1 MQFKDLG
8 ELFNSFD
15 EISGKRFKG
24 VTSIDDMLGWQK
36 SSFNEFLKLDSSG
49 ISKYTMEEIKAK
61 SAVLGLTD
69 ELTAQAVALAK
80 DADFSAKAATGKLTY
95 GKAIID
101 NIDDI
106 DKIADALEKS
116 GKIPEQQA
124 KILSTLTKGSDEY
137 NQYIKNIIN
146 GTDDIADSFIDLG
159 NAGKTA
165 GTSLSDYFIGL
176 YATIKPL
183 LPLMIAVGSAFAAYK
198 IWDMINLSY
207 DEARDNLNTTSSNYQ
222 ETTSELESL
231 NSELETTTTR
241 IEELRALQSQ
251 GTISMTEEAE
261 LAKLER
267 QNESLQKQLDI
278 KQKLADIQQREQFEA
293 AKTVLDYKNE
303 EIYKTDKNG
312 NVVTTNDGMVEM
324 EQVNRFD
331 YLEEQ
336 MRRYNQAKKNVA
348 SAQEA
353 FSKAE
358 TDYANGDITKKQF
371 EQFRKNLEN
380 NEKAVSDYE
389 STISSGINELGSDIK
404 QLYDANG
411 NIIKGGEEYVKRFN
425 DITDSFNNIDLSPA
439 EKALNSLNNYFDGSV
454 GKNAIKEQ
462 LKDAVESGRD
472 LETELNRMG
481 LSLEDL
487 GIENV
492 SQLASYFKKTAEATN
507 EANKSVQD
515 YAATVEDVTGAKE
528 SANKDQSWTTI
539 SEAYK
544 TAKQLLA
551 EGKTGVDDF
560 QTVASFLNPQA
571 VKKYAEEGGK
581 YTADAYQKAFEE
593 VRATANRWFG
603 EDETVSMKSFVNDF
617 KNKGLFNVTTD
628 SKGLWDI
635 EKNFKTSAEAADK
648 FGISVE
654 AVETM
659 LNGLEAYGYDF
670 SDIIFSTEGI
680 KEYESTLNG
689 IKDIYDSLEEGSAK
703 DRLGKLIEGWDS
715 EFTNYKNDLD
725 SLSET
730 QIVRIKFEYDL
741 ASIQQKI
748 DELQSTANEG
758 GDTQTWAELNAT
770 KRSYREKSESRE
782 GNGLKDVSEYKS
794 VSDSIVA
801 LQDQMRGATAE
812 QKVQIQEQISNLYD
826 VQNALNDLFADSGK
840 SWDEFIKTDEYKN
853 AISDML
859 SSTDNAKQAIAELMG
874 VDAND
879 IEINI
884 KAKDEVSDVIN
895 KVSQEEVED
904 KIVTLT
910 GIDDATPYIN
920 LWNIMSA
927 DPKFTKLSA
936 TDQATLVVD
945 TYNKLPINDKNS
957 LITQTGGEVTQSVA
971 DAVKESID
979 SISDTKNVSITASI
993 SQWFYAQIEKAKR
1006 ALNSLGGGSNLNGTA
1021 HIGGT
1026 AYVNGNVPNDAFTNP
1041 KYRTKNPGI
1050 SLTGEEDQEIVVH
1063 GNEWWTVGDKG
1074 AEFSYIPSNSIVFN
1088 GKQTK
1093 ELLNKGYTNSRGKAH
1108 LHGTAYRLG
1117 NNTTSTA
1124 TSKKAS
1130 NSKSS
1135 NSSKSSSSSN
1145 SNASKTTEELYNF
1158 IEILLTRTKELTK
1171 KLTDAIE
1178 DAVSLSDKMSKN
1190 SSALS
1195 QIQKEISVN
1204 QQAYNKYIAQAN
1216 AVGLAEGYASQI
1228 RNGSLNIE
1236 NITDE
1241 NLKKKIDQYK
1251 EYYDKAV
1258 SVQEAVRDLQKEEK
1272 DLALSRLEYI
1282 EGWYDALISL
1292 NDAYKDVNDARLN
1305 YLEKLGSS
1313 AITDDIKGYYQN
1325 SYAKEYDSYG
1335 KALQQLADY
1344 TAEVNELISNG
1355 YLKEGSEDYLEAMKT
1370 IQEFTKQVD
1379 ESATA
1384 LIELEDKI
1392 REIDY
1397 TRLQQIID
1405 GSDRRTDQLKNAQ
1418 SLAEARDEQIGRDAL
1433 QKQIDSLNNSINSN
1447 YALRE
1452 KKLQEQA
1459 LYDVN
1464 STRYQELAE
1473 EIAELDN
1480 EIYDDLIDIED
1491 LKDQIFEAEFFNYEK
1506 EQENLE
1512 YFIGELDDFASLL
1525 NEDAFFTK
1533 DGAFTDEAYA
1543 KIALTAD
1550 AMSKCKQQIA
1560 NATEALNKLDEMYQ
1574 NGLISEEEY
1583 NEKQKE
1589 LLNTVRENTL
1599 AVDDYKN
1606 ELIDLYKK
1614 QMEKENEALKKN
1626 IELRK
1631 RALQAQ
1637 KDYWDYADTINSKTK
1652 DVDALKAQ
1660 IAALDGVTSSAGLAR
1675 KKQLEAELANA
1686 EKDLS
1691 DTKRNH
1697 QYDMMQDGY
1706 DQMSENL
1713 DESLEDLEYSIA
1725 TSSEKQL
1732 QVVQSMLNQMVASY
1746 QEAYGKINSIVNE
1759 TGFVGT
1765 DSFNDTVN
1773 NTSTSSGVSSIT
1785 DSATQ
1790 SQSTVKPSD
1799 NVSNI
1804 NSSNTSNTNT
1814 SAIESEIKKEPNTDN
1829 RLCAELTLSKSSVSV
1844 QEGSS
1849 TSVSASIRPN
1859 DAKNKTISWSSANSS
1874 IASVSSEGK
1883 ITGIKPGTTTIT
1895 ASTTD
1900 GSGLIQTCKVTVTK
1914 KPDPPKPQAPKNNT
1928 TTQGNGVPDVG
1939 DKVTFISGV
1948 YHEDS
1953 YGNGRWG
1960 NQGLGGSM
1968 YITKINPNSP
1978 YPIHLSTGSKL
1989 GSGDRGWLKRNQ
2001 IKGYARG
2008 SKHINGKRW
2017 ALTQEKGQELIA
2029 RLSDG
2034 SLLTPLGNGD
2044 KVFTKEQ
2051 TDKLWEMSKNFNI
2064 SDYVKLDTESLFGKF
2079 SDFINRNDMRQS
2091 SEINMNF
2098 DTLMTIEGNVTK
2110 DALPGLEKAI
2120 DKMIPHISDK
2130 LAIYLRGDMRKL

>member
-146 GTDDIADSFIDLG
+146 GTDDIADSFIDLS

-312 NVVTTNDGMVEM
+312 NVVTTNDGMVVM

-358 TDYANGDITKKQF
+358 TDYANGDITKKQL

-389 STISSGINELGSDIK
+389 STISSGINELGGDIK

-603 EDETVSMKSFVNDF
+603 EDEAVSMKSFVNDF

-715 EFTNYKNDLD
+715 EFANYKNDLD
-725 SLSET
+725 SLSEE

-748 DELQSTANEG
+748 DELQATANEG

-859 SSTDNAKQAIAELMG
+859 SSTDDAKQAIAELMG

-884 KAKDEVSDVIN
+884 KAKDEASDVIN
-895 KVSQEEVED
+895 EVSQEEIED

-971 DAVKESID
+971 NAVKESID

-1026 AYVNGNVPNDAFTNP
+1026 AYVNGNIPNDAFTNP

-1195 QIQKEISVN
+1195 QIQKEISIN

-1216 AVGLAEGYASQI
+1216 AVGLAEGYASKI

-1272 DLALSRLEYI
+1272 QLALDRLDYI
-1282 EGWYDALISL
+1282 KDYYDAIENL
-1292 NDAYKDVNDARLN
+1292 NSAYRDVNDTRIELN
-1305 YLEKLGSS
+1305 NALGKSAVGNEIKLLLQSSYEKQQDSYNKALTQLS
-1313 AITDDIKGYYQN
+1313 DYQN
-1325 SYAKEYDSYG
+1325 EF
-1335 KALQQLADY
+1335 
-1344 TAEVNELISNG
+1344 NELVRNNYIE
-1355 YLKEGSEDYLEAMKT
+1355 EGSEAYLEGQAT
-1370 IQEFTKQVD
+1370 IQEFIKQVD
-1379 ESATA
+1379 EAAIA

-1392 REIDY
+1392 RDIDY
-1397 TRLQQIID
+1397 KKLEQLIE
-1405 GSDRRTDQLKNAQ
+1405 SSERRSEQLKNAQ
-1418 SLAEARDEQIGRDAL
+1418 SLAEARDEQIGREDY
-1433 QKQIDSLNNSINSN
+1433 QKQIDELSNNINQN
-1447 YALRE
+1447 YDLRE
-1452 KKLQEQA
+1452 QKLSEQA
-1459 LYDVN
+1459 LYDVGSDKYN
-1464 STRYQELAE
+1464 ELAK
-1473 EIAELDN
+1473 EISDIDN
-1480 EIYDDLIDIED
+1480 EIYDNLIEIEE
-1491 LKDQIFEAEFFNYEK
+1491 LKDKIFETEFINYEK
-1506 EQENLE
+1506 EQENLA
-1512 YFIGELDDFASLL
+1512 YFIDELNDFSSLL

-1583 NEKQKE
+1583 SEKQKE

-1599 AVDDYKN
+1599 AVNDYKN

-1631 RALQAQ
+1631 KALQAQ

-1713 DESLEDLEYSIA
+1713 DESLTDIEHSIA

-1746 QEAYGKINSIVNE
+1746 QEAYGKINTIVNE

-1773 NTSTSSGVSSIT
+1773 NTSTSSGVSSIV
-1785 DSATQ
+1785 DNATQ

-2017 ALTQEKGQELIA
+2017 ALTQEKGNE
-2029 RLSDG
+2029 
-2034 SLLTPLGNGD
+2034 T
-2044 KVFTKEQ
+2044 V
-2051 TDKLWEMSKNFNI
+2051 KNN
-2064 SDYVKLDTESLFGKF
+2064 L
-2079 SDFINRNDMRQS
+2079 
-2091 SEINMNF
+2091 
-2098 DTLMTIEGNVTK
+2098 
-2110 DALPGLEKAI
+2110 
-2120 DKMIPHISDK
+2120 
-2130 LAIYLRGDMRKL
+2130 